1 MKHAMSKKFRLS
13 LIAMSLLT
21 LLASATV
28 QARKDDMD
36 VDRLTN
42 SLNQLAADP
51 NLGTYAQADQALARD
66 AINQLAQAGSR
77 ERPHALY
84 IAQRRVDQAKA
95 EAQLQ
100 ASQRQLNQLDQ
111 ENAQL
116 QLERSRI
123 DATAAQQQLEIQRMQ
138 YQIAQQ
144 ETMRLQAHG
153 FLLGDLVLHA
163 LDLQLLLR
171 GRGVD
176 PAALQL
182 QLRVFLVELVELAL
196 RRLQLRFGLGLIDP
210 ALRDVERMRPLART
224 GLGELVDRI
233 ARQRLIGL
241 GVGAEVR
248 IGGELI
254 QAIGQTVDIHVVLAR
269 LHGCAGEQG
278 Q

>member
-13 LIAMSLLT
+13 LIAISLLT
-21 LLASATV
+21 LFASATV

-66 AINQLAQAGSR
+66 AINQLAQAGSH

-144 ETMRLQAHG
+144 ETMRLQAQG
-153 FLLGDLVLHA
+153 QAAADQAAQAKAEAEQARKLAAAQSRVAAAARRQADL
-163 LDLQLLLR
+163 
-171 GRGVD
+171 
-176 PAALQL
+176 AAKAAK
-182 QLRVFLVELVELAL
+182 AL
-196 RRLQLRFGLGLIDP
+196 RSQMQD
-210 ALRDVERMRPLART
+210 
-224 GLGELVDRI
+224 
-233 ARQRLIGL
+233 QS
-241 GVGAEVR
+241 
-248 IGGELI
+248 GG
-254 QAIGQTVDIHVVLAR
+254 GK
-269 LHGCAGEQG
+269 
-278 Q
+278 

>member
-13 LIAMSLLT
+13 IIAVSLLT
-21 LLASATV
+21 LFASATV

-36 VDRLTN
+36 VGRLTN

-66 AINQLAQAGSR
+66 AINQLAQASSHD
-77 ERPHALY
+77 RPHALY

-123 DATAAQQQLEIQRMQ
+123 DATTAQQQLEIQRMQ

-144 ETMRLQAHG
+144 ETMRLQAQG
-153 FLLGDLVLHA
+153 QAAADQAAQAKAEADQARKLAAAQSRVAAAARRQADL
-163 LDLQLLLR
+163 
-171 GRGVD
+171 
-176 PAALQL
+176 AAKAAK
-182 QLRVFLVELVELAL
+182 AL
-196 RRLQLRFGLGLIDP
+196 RSQMQD
-210 ALRDVERMRPLART
+210 
-224 GLGELVDRI
+224 
-233 ARQRLIGL
+233 QS
-241 GVGAEVR
+241 
-248 IGGELI
+248 GG
-254 QAIGQTVDIHVVLAR
+254 GK
-269 LHGCAGEQG
+269 
-278 Q
+278 

>member
-13 LIAMSLLT
+13 IIAVSLLT
-21 LLASATV
+21 LFASATV

-144 ETMRLQAHG
+144 ETMRLQAQG
-153 FLLGDLVLHA
+153 QAAADQAAQAKAEAEQARKLAAAQSRVAAAARRQADL
-163 LDLQLLLR
+163 
-171 GRGVD
+171 
-176 PAALQL
+176 AAKAAK
-182 QLRVFLVELVELAL
+182 AL
-196 RRLQLRFGLGLIDP
+196 RSQMQD
-210 ALRDVERMRPLART
+210 
-224 GLGELVDRI
+224 
-233 ARQRLIGL
+233 QS
-241 GVGAEVR
+241 
-248 IGGELI
+248 GG
-254 QAIGQTVDIHVVLAR
+254 GK
-269 LHGCAGEQG
+269 
-278 Q
+278 